1 MQAFEATGATGGI
14 EHAQLVRL
22 EDLPRMARLGVRASV
37 QPAHLLD
44 DRDTTLR
51 LWGDRADRC
60 FALRSMVD
68 AGVVLALGSDA
79 PVAPLDPWLAMAAA
93 VHRSADERE
102 PWNPAES
109 LTPAEALAAS
119 TDGQPTLG
127 VGSRGDVV
135 LLDADPLGAAA
146 DSGEAAR
153 ILRGMPVA
161 ATLLAG
167 RLTHSTL

>member
-1 MQAFEATGATGGI
+1 M
-14 EHAQLVRL
+14 L
-22 EDLPRMARLGVRASV
+22 
-37 QPAHLLD
+37 
-44 DRDTTLR
+44 
-51 LWGDRADRC
+51 
-60 FALRSMVD
+60 D

-93 VHRSADERE
+93 VHRSADGRE

-119 TDGQPTLG
+119 TDAQRTLS
-127 VGSRGDVV
+127 VGSRGDIV
-135 LLDADPLGAAA
+135 LLDADPIAVST
-146 DSGEAAR
+146 DSAEAAR
-153 ILRGMPVA
+153 ILRSMPVA